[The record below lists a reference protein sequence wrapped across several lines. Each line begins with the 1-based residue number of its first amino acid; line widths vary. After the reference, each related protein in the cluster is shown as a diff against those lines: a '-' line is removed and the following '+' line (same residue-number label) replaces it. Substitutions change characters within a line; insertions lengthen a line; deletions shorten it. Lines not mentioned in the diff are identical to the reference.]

1 MLRLPKW
8 KRWARTELLRLTR
21 ARAQQ
26 PCSRQRQRNIKAYL
40 RQFSEHERL
49 RATLRFACG
58 AVVVLL
64 PFYLLVGANAAWTPQ
79 PRFFPDDAVYA
90 RMCFPAG
97 FLVYWNDFGFYRLLA
112 VPAYALSNRA
122 VMRASLSPVPY
133 TLIALALATA
143 VFVCSCLSAGLA
155 RRRGVLLAG
164 VLLSSPLLLETLNF
178 WSGTF
183 NYALVLLLVSVQL
196 RAGVWAH
203 GRATVEGSKWLAGE
217 ASRGFVVTACGALL
231 ALLTYEI
238 ALPFILAS
246 SAFYVRGWLRRACVT
261 ALACVAAV
269 ALVLALVAA
278 GLYWPQRFK
287 LAAAQLTSA
296 VNVSAE
302 NSANNSTNNSTN
314 NSANN
319 SANTTPDASTTT
331 DADTTDHA
339 SVPGDVE
346 QTPAPPA
353 SSAPERAW
361 MYVSLLF
368 SFLRTGLRSPWLWGL
383 VLASAWVIF
392 LPGRAREEG
401 HLPWSVAASA
411 FAFALAACVGYLALT
426 KSMNARYV
434 AFLLI
439 YGAATLAW
447 TKGRVACY
455 ALASLL
461 LVQAAVSASL
471 PIHMRDVELAARGRA
486 LTTQATRAGD
496 LVNTAGRLAR
506 ASWGKRFLA
515 PPPVDMLTRPLNP
528 RACRYSAPCEECK

>member
-1 MLRLPKW
+1 
-8 KRWARTELLRLTR
+8 
-21 ARAQQ
+21 
-26 PCSRQRQRNIKAYL
+26 
-40 RQFSEHERL
+40 
-49 RATLRFACG
+49 
-58 AVVVLL
+58 VLL

-90 RMCFPAG
+90 RMCFPTG
-97 FLVYWNDFGFYRLLA
+97 FVVYWNDFGFYRLLA

-133 TLIALALATA
+133 TLIALALATV
-143 VFVCSCLSAGLA
+143 VFVCSCLSAGLS

-183 NYALVLLLVSVQL
+183 NYALVLLLVSAQL
-196 RAGVWAH
+196 RAGAWAH
-203 GRATVEGSKWLAGE
+203 GRATGEGSKRLAGE

-246 SAFYVRGWLRRACVT
+246 SAFYVRGWWRRACVT

-287 LAAAQLTSA
+287 LAAEQLTSA
-296 VNVSAE
+296 VNTTAD
-302 NSANNSTNNSTN
+302 NSANNSTNNSA
-314 NSANN
+314 S
-319 SANTTPDASTTT
+319 TTPDASTTT
-331 DADTTDHA
+331 DADTTDDA
-339 SVPGDVE
+339 SMPGDVG

-353 SSAPERAW
+353 SSALERAW
-361 MYVSLLF
+361 MYVALLF

-383 VLASAWVIF
+383 VLASAWMIF

-401 HLPWSVAASA
+401 RLPWSVTASA

-461 LVQAAVSASL
+461 LVQAAVAASL
-471 PIHMRDVELAARGRA
+471 PIHMRDVELAARGGA
-486 LTTQATRAGD
+486 LATQATRAGD
-496 LVNTAGRLAR
+496 LVNTDGRLAR

>member
-1 MLRLPKW
+1 
-8 KRWARTELLRLTR
+8 
-21 ARAQQ
+21 
-26 PCSRQRQRNIKAYL
+26 
-40 RQFSEHERL
+40 
-49 RATLRFACG
+49 
-58 AVVVLL
+58 VLL
-64 PFYLLVGANAAWTPQ
+64 PFYLLVGANAAWTPH

-122 VMRASLSPVPY
+122 VMRASHSPVPF
-133 TLIALALATA
+133 TLIALALATV
-143 VFVCSCLSAGLA
+143 VFVCSCLSAGLS

-183 NYALVLLLVSVQL
+183 NYALVLLLVSAQL
-196 RAGVWAH
+196 RAGVWAR
-203 GRATVEGSKWLAGE
+203 GATGEESKRLTGA

-246 SAFYVRGWLRRACVT
+246 SAFYVRGWWRRACAT
-261 ALACVAAV
+261 GLACVAVV

-287 LAAAQLTSA
+287 LAAEQLTSA
-296 VNVSAE
+296 VYGTAD
-302 NSANNSTNNSTN
+302 

-319 SANTTPDASTTT
+319 SANATPTNATTNTTNANTTPSASATPDASTTP
-331 DADTTDHA
+331 DASATDHA
-339 SVPGDVE
+339 NVPADVG
-346 QTPAPPA
+346 QTPVPHA
-353 SSAPERAW
+353 SSATERAG
-361 MYVSLLF
+361 MYVSLSF
-368 SFLRTGLRSPWLWGL
+368 SFLRTGFLRSPWLWGL
-383 VLASAWVIF
+383 ALALAGMIF
-392 LPGRAREEG
+392 LSRQSREEG
-401 HLPWSVAASA
+401 RLPWNVAASA
-411 FAFALAACVGYLALT
+411 FAFALVACVGYLALT

-461 LVQAAVSASL
+461 LVQAAVAASL
-471 PIHMRDVELAARGRA
+471 PVHMRDVELAAKGGT
-486 LTTQATRAGD
+486 LTIPAGRAGD
-496 LVNTAGRLAR
+496 LVNTDGRLAR

-515 PPPVDMLTRPLNP
+515 PPAVDMLTRPLSP
-528 RACRYSAPCEECK
+528 QACRYAAPCEECK